1 MWKKKWEKK
10 VFEKRKKKAPVDEE
24 PVILIYETEQ
34 ICWCCKDQNVLI
46 NTPFLVYSCVM
57 GVV

>member
-1 MWKKKWEKK
+1 M
-10 VFEKRKKKAPVDEE
+10 FEKRKKKAPVDEE